1 MSQFKKAMLKKYLSQ
16 EKGEENDSAIQSQQ
30 QVGSAQNEPEN
41 PVSDTPL
48 LEEEPPSSPKS
59 TNSLVF
65 DGKNWVLSL
74 DSQDLD
80 KEQFNP
86 RITSSLQQG

>member
-16 EKGEENDSAIQSQQ
+16 EKEEENDFAAQSEQQ
-30 QVGSAQNEPEN
+30 LSSTQNKPEN
-41 PVSDTPL
+41 PVSEAPV
-48 LEEEPPSSPKS
+48 LEEESVSSPRS

-86 RITSSLQQG
+86 RITSSPLPG